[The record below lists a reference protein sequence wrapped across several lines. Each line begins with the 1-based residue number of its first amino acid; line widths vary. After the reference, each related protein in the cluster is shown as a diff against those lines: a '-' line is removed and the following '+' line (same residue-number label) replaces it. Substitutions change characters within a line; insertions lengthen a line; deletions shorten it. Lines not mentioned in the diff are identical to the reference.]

1 LLCLYNI
8 CCVFFVFNG
17 MCWEVFVHL
26 FNLILAEWLTI
37 TIWEN
42 VN

>member
-8 CCVFFVFNG
+8 CCGFFVFNG

-26 FNLILAEWLTI
+26 FNLILVEWLTI